1 MRMTIAT
8 FADAGLVLLVL
19 AIGAS
24 TIFVRKAF
32 DAVIAFVVYGLLL
45 AIVWV
50 RLSAIDV
57 ALTEAAIGG
66 GMTGMLLLGAAAR
79 LRAVEFDSFAA
90 ALPVRLCAGFLCAL
104 AAASLAGALLLSPK
118 VVLSLAP
125 AVMENLPRTGLGNPV
140 AGVLFAYRA
149 LDTLLEKVVLLLA
162 LLGVWSLAP
171 NQAWN
176 GIPGLRIYDQPN
188 TTLTFLA
195 QILPPVGIVVGIYM
209 CWVGANEPGGAFQGG
224 TILAAMWLL
233 VIIARLADAPSTGN
247 TWLRIGLVFGPVV
260 FLSVGLAGLVL
271 ANAFLAYPPGYAKP
285 LIVAIEVALT
295 ISIAAAL
302 AMLAAGPPKP
312 VQQQ

>member
-1 MRMTIAT
+1 MTMLFFT
-8 FADAGLVLLVL
+8 DVGLVLLVL

-24 TIFVRKAF
+24 TIFARKAF

-66 GMTGMLLLGAAAR
+66 GMTGMLLLGAVAR
-79 LRAVEFDSFAA
+79 LRSAELDNSRI
-90 ALPVRLCAGFLCAL
+90 ALPVRLAAAFFCAL
-104 AAASLAGALLLSPK
+104 VGACLAGALLLPPK
-118 VVLSLAP
+118 VIPTLAP
-125 AVMENLPRTGLGNPV
+125 AVMENLVHTGLGNPV

-149 LDTLLEKVVLLLA
+149 LDTMLEKVVLLLA

-171 NQAWN
+171 NHAWN
-176 GIPGLRIYDQPN
+176 GIPGLRVYERPN
-188 TTLTFLA
+188 STLTFLA
-195 QILPPVGIVVGIYM
+195 QLLPPVGMVVGIYM
-209 CWVGANEPGGAFQGG
+209 CWVGANDPGGAFQGG

-233 VIIARLADAPSTGN
+233 VIIARLEGAPSIGQP
-247 TWLRIGLVFGPVV
+247 WLRFGLVVGPIV
-260 FLSVGLAGLVL
+260 FLAVGLAGVVL

-295 ISIAAAL
+295 VSIAAAL
-302 AMLAAGPPKP
+302 AMLAAGPPKQ
-312 VQQQ
+312 VQQ